1 MIVGY
6 ARTSTAEQLA
16 GLEGQLRDLEA
27 AGCDKIFSEHCSAM
41 KRREKMEQVLEFV
54 REGDVL
60 IVTKLD
66 RLARSLEN
74 FMDIVKILECKKVRL
89 KVLGLDFDSSS
100 PTGKF
105 ILNNIAMV
113 AQFEREMMLERQRD
127 GIAKA
132 KAQGKYKGKPPLPQR
147 VKDEVLR
154 LVNTRIDKR
163 AIANRLE
170 ISEGSVYKIIRDNKQ
185 KGSSMDTFSNEVLAE
200 SAKEGRNI
208 QRRIKDQARSVV

>member
-16 GLEGQLRDLEA
+16 GLEGQLRDLRA

-54 REGDVL
+54 REGDML

-74 FMDIVKILECKKVRL
+74 FLDIVKILENKKVRL

-132 KAQGKYKGKPPLPQR
+132 KSEGKYKGKPPLPQR

-154 LVNTRIDKR
+154 LINTRLDKR
-163 AIANRLE
+163 AIAARLE
-170 ISEGSVYKIIRDNKQ
+170 ISEGSVYKIVREDKERR
-185 KGSSMDTFSNEVLAE
+185 GETPAE
-200 SAKEGRNI
+200 EI
-208 QRRIKDQARSVV
+208 QRTIKEQARASRPIPS

>member
-16 GLEGQLRDLEA
+16 GLEGQLRDLKES
-27 AGCDKIFSEHCSAM
+27 GCEKIFSEHCSAM
-41 KRREKMEQVLEFV
+41 KKREKLDQVLDFV

-74 FMDIVKILECKKVRL
+74 FLEIVRTLEKKNVLL

-132 KAQGKYKGKPPLPQR
+132 RAEGKYKGKPPLPQR

-154 LVNTRIDKR
+154 LVNTRLDKM
-163 AIANRLE
+163 AIAKRLE
-170 ISEGSVYKIIRDNKQ
+170 ISEGSVYKIIRDA
-185 KGSSMDTFSNEVLAE
+185 AE
-200 SAKEGRNI
+200 KMA
-208 QRRIKDQARSVV
+208 V